1 MARERVRWQET
12 SGDSNEVGIVL
23 LWKYEIIVHFVTW
36 PTALFITI
44 ELKIYL
50 ITSILFNS
58 FTLGGVNK
66 PHIVISFH
74 CNIQNGRVAVEG
86 YNFWLKTLKTETKK
100 NTAMQWTYFS
110 IWFSIWAGLQPDSK
124 CNVEIVIGG
133 CGEAGVCTLVS
144 SILYSLARLTTLSFS
159 SPSLHT
165 VSAQC
170 SLFSRTHT
178 NNHNH
183 GEGP

>member
-1 MARERVRWQET
+1 MTRNQRRLKWGRYRVT
-12 SGDSNEVGIVL
+12 L
-23 LWKYEIIVHFVTW
+23 EIWDYRAFCHLTYR
-36 PTALFITI
+36 FIHKDRI
-44 ELKIYL
+44 KDI

-133 CGEAGVCTLVS
+133 CGEAGVRTLVS

-183 GEGP
+183 GEGPW